1 MADKHHGPGI
11 VTLLVYLIGAASL
24 TGGLSG
30 WVHASGAYAWLTELN
45 TPNWAPAYS
54 LINIVGLFM
63 PAFGV
68 IALWIVQHSG
78 RDGSRTW
85 ASLLVLLLL
94 AGMTSQIIIFFSL
107 RDVSTGF
114 VIALGLWVYALL
126 ASHLVSRSSR
136 AAGVLLWMPLA
147 WHTFLVVLGF
157 ELMRLNNGSGLGPG
171 FTGTF

>member
-45 TPNWAPAYS
+45 APNWTPAYS
-54 LINIVGLFM
+54 LLNMIGLFV
-63 PAFGV
+63 PALAV

-78 RDGSRTW
+78 RNGTRLW
-85 ASLLVLLLL
+85 ASLLVLLWL
-94 AGMTSQIIIFFSL
+94 AGMTGQVITFFAL
-107 RDVSTGF
+107 RDVATGF
-114 VIALGLWVYALL
+114 VVALGLWVYALL
-126 ASHLVSRSSR
+126 ASYLVSRSSR
-136 AAGVLLWMPLA
+136 AAGVLLWLPLA

-157 ELMRLNNGSGLGPG
+157 ELMRLN
-171 FTGTF
+171 TGTTWGGGL